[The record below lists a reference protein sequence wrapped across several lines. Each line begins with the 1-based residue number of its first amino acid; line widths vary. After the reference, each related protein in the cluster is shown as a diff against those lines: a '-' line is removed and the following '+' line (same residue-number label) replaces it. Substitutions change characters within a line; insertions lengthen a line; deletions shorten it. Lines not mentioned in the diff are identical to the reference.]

1 MSAPLYLLY
10 RPEPGTPLTRAILE
24 AADRL
29 HAREHVIAT
38 VALVNPVDLAAAG
51 DIAIDGIAIKAVAY
65 VTKKHVMVGVED
77 KHKLISLAQV
87 VMVEAAEQGR
97 LL

>member
-10 RPEPGTPLTRAILE
+10 RPATGTPLARAILE

-29 HAREHVIAT
+29 HARENVIAT
-38 VALVNPVDLAAAG
+38 VALVNPATLAAAG
-51 DIAIDGIAIKAVAY
+51 DIAIDGITIKASGYVAER
-65 VTKKHVMVGVED
+65 HVMVGVED
-77 KHKLISLAQV
+77 THKLISLAHV
-87 VMVEAAEQGR
+87 VRVEAEQGR

>member
-10 RPEPGTPLTRAILE
+10 RPEPGTPLVPAILE

-29 HAREHVIAT
+29 HGRMGEIAT
-38 VALVNPVDLAAAG
+38 VALVNPVTLAAAG
-51 DIAIDGIAIKAVAY
+51 HVAIDGITVKASGY
-65 VTKKHVMVGVED
+65 VRPGHVMVGVED
-77 KHKLISLAQV
+77 THKLISLAHV
-87 VMVEAAEQGR
+87 VRVEAEQGR

>member
-38 VALVNPVDLAAAG
+38 VALVNPATLAAAG
-51 DIAIDGIAIKAVAY
+51 DIAIDGIAIKAVGY
-65 VTKKHVMVGVED
+65 VMEKHVMVGVED
-77 KHKLISLAQV
+77 MHKLITLAHV
-87 VMVEAAEQGR
+87 ASVEAEQGR
-97 LL
+97 SL